1 MKKLYFNLF
10 ISTLVIVMAP
20 LHALAQEKI
29 LEGKVTIYDSIP
41 LVDVEVKV
49 KSTGQVSLTDTLGH
63 FRVECMNDDKL
74 IFKARG
80 FKRNR
85 IKTVEED
92 TFLNVNMDLGSG
104 NNSLELATQPGGH
117 IRGAYKETVN
127 TINDKKVDF
136 SMYSNIYDVLRG
148 QISGVHIVGDRVIIR
163 GGTTFSGSDEALFVV
178 DGDIVSKFVFS
189 SVPTSEIK
197 SIKVLKGS
205 EASIYGSRGG
215 NGVVEVETK
224 RGRFK

>member
-10 ISTLVIVMAP
+10 ISTLVIFMVP
-20 LHALAQEKI
+20 LNALAQEKT

-49 KSTGQVSLTDTLGH
+49 KSTGQVSMTDTLGH
-63 FRVECMNDDKL
+63 FTVECMNDDRL

-80 FKRNR
+80 FRRNR
-85 IKTVEED
+85 INTVEED
-92 TFLNVNMDLGSG
+92 TFLNVNMELGSG
-104 NNSLELATQPGGH
+104 SNSLELATKPDGH
-117 IRGAYKETVN
+117 IRGAWKETVY

-163 GGTTFSGSDEALFVV
+163 GGNTFSGSDEALFVV

-197 SIKVLKGS
+197 NIKVLKGS